1 MKPILTVFEHAPDRG
16 RGLARDLRV
25 RWALEEVGQPYEV
38 KPVSFEALKEPG
50 HLARNPF
57 GQIPTWEQDGLVL
70 FESGAIVLHLAQQHP
85 GLLPPEPHA
94 RARATAWMFA
104 ALNTIEPTILERQK
118 AVLLEGKE
126 SWTEQRMPQILAR
139 IRTRLGE
146 LSRHLGQAD
155 WLDGDFSA
163 GDLLMVT
170 TLRWLTVPKTGL
182 VDDYPNLA
190 AYVARA
196 EARPAFQ
203 RAFAAQRAVFEAA
216 PGQASERKG

>member
-1 MKPILTVFEHAPDRG
+1 MTGKPILSVFAHAPDRG

-25 RWALEEVGQPYEV
+25 RWALEEAGQPYEV
-38 KPVSFEALKEPG
+38 RPVSFEALKQPG
-50 HLARNPF
+50 HLAQNPF
-57 GQIPTWEQDGLVL
+57 GQIPTFEEDGVVL
-70 FESGAIVLHLAQQHP
+70 FESGAIVLHIAQRHP
-85 GLLPPEPHA
+85 GLLPIKAHA

-104 ALNTIEPTILERQK
+104 ALNTIEPVIVERQK

-126 SWTEQRMPQILAR
+126 SWTEARMPLVLER

-163 GDLLMVT
+163 ADILMVT

-182 VDDYPNLA
+182 VDDTPNLL
-190 AYVARA
+190 AYVARG

-203 RAFAAQRAVFEAA
+203 RAFAGQLALFEAVSRA
-216 PGQASERKG
+216 

>member
-1 MKPILTVFEHAPDRG
+1 MTPILTVFEHAPDRG

-25 RWALEEVGQPYEV
+25 RWALEELGQPYEV
-38 KPVSFEALKEPG
+38 KLVSFEALKEPA

-85 GLLPPEPHA
+85 GLLPSEPHA
-94 RARATAWMFA
+94 RARAILAHHRIA
-104 ALNTIEPTILERQK
+104 VALNTIEPTIVERQK

-155 WLDGDFSA
+155 WLDGGFTA

-182 VDDYPNLA
+182 VDDTPNLA

-216 PGQASERKG
+216 APQT